1 MLNKGI
7 DVDDVTL
14 KSSMTSQCD
23 IDIENELTDDINEES
38 FRVYEGRWM
47 LVNIPNQIWSN

>member
-1 MLNKGI
+1 M
-7 DVDDVTL
+7 DDVTL

-23 IDIENELTDDINEES
+23 IDIENDLTDDINEES
-38 FRVYEGRWM
+38 FGVYEGRWM